1 MEEKIMEVGPNP
13 IQVII
18 SVLPLALCLLHYLT
32 FAGVALGFLIPFNF
46 ASKFASS
53 LDWLTKLLYL
63 LD

>member
-32 FAGVALGFLIPFNF
+32 FAGVTLGFLIPFNF

-53 LDWLTKLLYL
+53 LD
-63 LD
+63 